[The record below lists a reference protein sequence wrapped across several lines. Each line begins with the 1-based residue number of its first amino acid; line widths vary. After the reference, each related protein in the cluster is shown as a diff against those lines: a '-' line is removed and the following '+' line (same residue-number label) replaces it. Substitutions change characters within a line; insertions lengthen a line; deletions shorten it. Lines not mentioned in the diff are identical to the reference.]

1 MSEHIISDEFI
12 KGVRDASYE
21 AGKAGLESYIV
32 GVEYNEEVIRCRE
45 CKWFGPERSDHEY
58 RSPWWCGRWLSD
70 RVSPEG
76 YCAWAERRQ
85 A

>member
-32 GVEYNEEVIRCRE
+32 GVEDNEEVIRCRDCAHMFEMMDGFE
-45 CKWFGPERSDHEY
+45 CER
-58 RSPWWCGRWLSD
+58 RSGQYHTCEPNGF
-70 RVSPEG
+70 
-76 YCAWAERRQ
+76 CAWAERRE